1 MKNGYKFWIIF
12 SLIVVFV
19 AGVAAG
25 ILLENSLLE
34 KKPEKTPRKRSSVRF
49 PSLEIMAEELRLT
62 PEQQNKIREIFRN
75 SEQRL
80 RKYWDQIHDEF
91 ASMRTQI
98 KSDIEGVLTEEQ
110 KKEFE
115 AMIEKYVLE
124 RKKAMR
130 RRDRSSRKPE
140 RSKGGRR

>member
-80 RKYWDQIHDEF
+80 RKYWD
-91 ASMRTQI
+91 
-98 KSDIEGVLTEEQ
+98 
-110 KKEFE
+110 
-115 AMIEKYVLE
+115 
-124 RKKAMR
+124 
-130 RRDRSSRKPE
+130 
-140 RSKGGRR
+140 